1 MKVRYG
7 LALATVALIF
17 GTGCASG
24 GGGAPSG
31 ASAGPTLPG
40 GELLEEGTPP
50 RDNSYTRAADLYLTQ
65 AQSTAE
71 EAEAAQRWQQG
82 LESALA
88 GIEADPENPKS
99 YFQAG
104 LAYVG
109 LEDYLAA
116 DSMLTKAE
124 EIHPRYIL
132 ETEPWRERGWVA
144 AYNDAIVPM
153 GSGDMEAAAELF
165 EMADALYG
173 KRPEAKLQLASLY
186 SRMDRL
192 DDAVSIYRSTMALLE
207 ETREEQMMDS
217 IGGPAWQQHW
227 EIASSGLGQV
237 LMMGERFDEASQLYG
252 ELLAE
257 DPDNITMLGNL
268 ANVLSELGQ
277 VDSVRALYDQLL
289 SMTDPGERDLF
300 NAGVGLYQIEDYDRA
315 ASAFR
320 QAADQNDFN
329 RDAVLNLAQTL
340 SISEDFEGLIPVAR
354 RLLEMD
360 PRNALGWIF
369 LTRALSETGDTEG
382 ANEVFTEYQA
392 IGYEIE
398 DLRLEPDPSGGAVV
412 TGQLKNTSLE
422 PGTAIT
428 LRFTFG
434 GEGGTAIGNLDINV
448 SAPAVEQFEVF
459 RAEFVSTEMVT
470 GYIYEVITP

>member
-1 MKVRYG
+1 
-7 LALATVALIF
+7 
-17 GTGCASG
+17 
-24 GGGAPSG
+24 
-31 ASAGPTLPG
+31 
-40 GELLEEGTPP
+40 LEEGTPP
-50 RDNSYTRAADLYLTQ
+50 RDNTHTRAADLYLTQ
-65 AQSTAE
+65 AQSIAE

-109 LEDYLAA
+109 LKDYTAA
-116 DSMLTKAE
+116 DSMLSRAE

-132 ETEPWRERGWVA
+132 ETVPWRERGWVQ
-144 AYNDAIVPM
+144 AYNDAIIPM
-153 GSGDMEAAAELF
+153 NSGDLEAAAELF
-165 EMADALYG
+165 EMADALYDE
-173 KRPEAKLQLASLY
+173 RPEAKLQLASLY
-186 SRMDRL
+186 SRLDRL
-192 DDAVSIYRSTMALLE
+192 DESVEVYRGTMALLE

-217 IGGPAWQQHW
+217 IGGPAWEQHW
-227 EIASSGLGQV
+227 GIATTGLGQV
-237 LMMGERFDEASQLYG
+237 LTMAERYDEASQLYG

-257 DPDNITMLGNL
+257 DPDNLTVLGTL

-289 SMTDPGERDLF
+289 SRTDLGERDLF
-300 NAGVGLYQIEDYDRA
+300 NAGVGLYQIEDYERA

-320 QAADQNDFN
+320 QASERNDFN
-329 RDAVLNLAQTL
+329 RDAILNLAQTL
-340 SISEDFEGLIPVAR
+340 SISEDFEGLIPVSR

-398 DLRLEPDPSGGAVV
+398 DLRLEPDPTGGAVIL
-412 TGQLKNTSLE
+412 GQLKNTSLE
-422 PGTAIT
+422 PGTAVT

-434 GEGGTAIGNLDINV
+434 GEAGTAIGSIDINV
-448 SAPAVEQFEVF
+448 SAPEVEQFEVF
-459 RAEFVSTEMVT
+459 RAEFTSTEIVT
-470 GYIYEVITP
+470 GYIYEVIAP